1 MRTFIFFILSL
12 LATRGISVNNNTK
25 IEIPFSLDRNLILIQ
40 VNIDAI
46 GNRNFIFDTGTEG
59 IMLMDSIANNYK
71 VSGLDTIVTPTGEF
85 VGTQEKVE
93 IPKVQISNL
102 TLEKLTAIKIPR
114 QLLFSKNVIG
124 IIGMQT
130 FVGYMITFDYTN
142 NKLILEKGDLKKEST
157 VIPINLDHLLEANVK
172 LNNKE
177 VLAHFDCGAAGY
189 ISIPKSWSD
198 RYKLKSE
205 PVFLT
210 KGKTPMGDF
219 DVYRSDLDG
228 TIEIGDYKISNPKI
242 NIVTGDF
249 FYSINFGYLF
259 FKDHLITVDTKNKLM
274 QIKMLKDK

>member
-12 LATRGISVNNNTK
+12 IATSCIAANNNTT

-40 VNIDAI
+40 VKVDADE
-46 GNRNFIFDTGTEG
+46 NRNFIFDTGTEG
-59 IMLMDSIANNYK
+59 IMYLDSFANKYK

-93 IPKVQISNL
+93 IPKIQISKL
-102 TLEKLTAIKIPR
+102 TLEKVTAIKMPR
-114 QLLFSKNVIG
+114 QVLFSKNAVG

-130 FVGYMITFDYTN
+130 FVGYTITFDYAN
-142 NKLILEKGDLKKEST
+142 SKLILEKGDLKHEST
-157 VIPINLDHLLEANVK
+157 VIPINLDHLLEAHVK

-189 ISIPKSWSD
+189 ISVPKSWNEL
-198 RYKLKSE
+198 YKLKYE

-210 KGKTPMGDF
+210 KGKTLMGDF
-219 DVYRSDLDG
+219 DVYTSVLDG

-274 QIKMLKDK
+274 QIKSLKAK